1 MGTVRRPGA
10 AGLSNVLNAD
20 QLARLRGLL
29 PSPELDAL
37 VRYHP
42 NLLIVGKE
50 SAVTPTVLA
59 LIPDFYAN
67 VCRWPDVPDR
77 VDTEVNTTLIV
88 SEVGCLTSASLDR
101 LAEWLDTPFG
111 RVQIVST
118 SSTSLLE
125 RVQAGEFPA
134 SLYYRLNTVVLSVD
148 Q

>member
-1 MGTVRRPGA
+1 METARRPGA

-20 QLARLRGLL
+20 QLARVRGLI

-50 SAVTPTVLA
+50 SAVRPTVLA
-59 LIPDFYAN
+59 LMPDFYAN

-77 VDTEVNTTLIV
+77 VDAEVNTTLIV
-88 SEVGCLTSASLDR
+88 SEVGCLTPHSLDR

-118 SSTSLLE
+118 SSTSMIE

-134 SLYYRLNTVVLSVD
+134 SLYYRLNTVLLSVD

>member
-1 MGTVRRPGA
+1 METVRRSGT

-20 QLARLRGLL
+20 QLARARGLI

-59 LIPDFYAN
+59 LMPDFYAN
-67 VCRWPDVPDR
+67 VCRWPDVPNR
-77 VDTEVNTTLIV
+77 VDAEVNTTLIV
-88 SEVGCLTSASLDR
+88 SEVGRLTSVSLDR

-134 SLYYRLNTVVLSVD
+134 SLYYRLNTVLLSVD
-148 Q
+148 H